1 MQQTERMR
9 PASPESLGRIRRE
22 NQERILKAAER
33 MFAETGFAGAT
44 IAGIA
49 AKAGLPKANVHY
61 YFPTKGDLYRA
72 LLSDILEMWLAPLDR
87 IRADADPAT
96 ALTDYIRAKM
106 EASRTRPLASKV
118 YANEILHG
126 AIHIRN
132 FLSEDLKKLVDEKAA
147 VLDGWI
153 AEGRMAAVDT
163 HHVFFMIW
171 AITQHYAD
179 FDTQIRH
186 VLGRP
191 RLSRTDFEHIT
202 AELSKIVL
210 RGLGVASS

>member
-1 MQQTERMR
+1 MEQTERMR

-171 AITQHYAD
+171 AVTQHYAD

-186 VLGRP
+186 VLGKP
-191 RLSRTDFEHIT
+191 RMSRADFEHIT